1 MTAFYTNVSQH
12 GNYLYVRGFDKDGE
26 RVQRKFMYEPYLFVP
41 SNVETGYKN
50 IYGKHVQQKN
60 FSNIWEAKQYI
71 KQHEDWEGF
80 DVYGLNR
87 WPYVYIHDTYNKQEP
102 DGSKVNVV
110 WVDIEV
116 ASDDGF
122 PEPEDAEKEVT
133 AITLIRRDLKIVL
146 GCGDFDS
153 TGMENVYYIKCDD
166 ERHLLNKFLQAF
178 ERLDADVLSGW
189 NSEFFDIPYLI
200 NRITK
205 ICGDES
211 PKRLSPWGVIKERR
225 IYRPGSDKQSQT
237 YQIFGVACL
246 DYLAVYKKFRL
257 QPRESYKLD
266 HICEVELGE
275 KKIDYSE
282 YGNLHTLYKENYQKF
297 IEYNIRDVDLLVD
310 LDKKLG
316 YMDQIFAIAYDAK
329 VNYNDTLASVLIW
342 DVIIHNYLM
351 DQNVVIPTDPPTA
364 DGDRR
369 IVGGY
374 VKDPIVG
381 IHDWVMSFDLNS
393 LYPHLI
399 MQYNISPDT
408 VLPKISDLIDIT
420 SQSSVDALLTED
432 MNLDELKQ
440 FNVTMTP
447 NGKIYRKD
455 IRGFLPAL
463 MQKMYDD
470 RVLYKEK
477 MLECKQQYQENPT
490 RQLEIDI
497 SRYHNLQHAKK
508 IQLNSAYGALA
519 NKYFRWFDNDN
530 AEAIT
535 MAGQLSIRWIEKK
548 LNTWLNSILK
558 TKGRDYVIAI
568 DTDSVYVS
576 FDKMIEL
583 IDPKDPVDFLDKVA
597 KQQVEP
603 FIDSSYQEL
612 AEYTNA
618 YAQKMFMKRENI
630 ADKAIWTA
638 KKRYIMHVWDSEG
651 VRYKEPELKMMGIE
665 AIRSSTPAVC
675 RDYIKQ
681 TLNLIMTTNEVDV
694 QKYIADIR
702 QEFRTLS
709 FEQVA
714 FPRSC
719 NFVKWE
725 KNSQGKPYPSTY
737 ADDKII
743 YKKATPIQVK
753 GALIY
758 NWYLDKYNLTK
769 KYEQIKSGEK
779 IKFCYLSKPNPFH
792 DTVISSPD
800 ILPKE
805 FNLSNYLDYE
815 KQFEK
820 GYLDPIEIIL
830 HAIGWKSEKVATLED
845 FFV

>member
-1 MTAFYTNVSQH
+1 MTTFYTNVSQQ
-12 GNYLYVRGFDKDGE
+12 GNYLYVRGFDDNGE
-26 RVQRKFMYEPYLFVP
+26 RIQRKFMYEPYLFVP
-41 SNVETGYKN
+41 SNTETGYKN

-60 FSNIWEAKQYI
+60 FSNIWEAKQYVN
-71 KQHEDWEGF
+71 QHKDWEGF

-87 WPYVYIHDTYNKQEP
+87 WPYVFIHDNFNKQEP

-110 WVDIEV
+110 WIDIEV

-133 AITLIRRDLKIVL
+133 AITIIRRDLKIVI

-153 TGMENVYYIKCDD
+153 TGMDNVYYIKCKD

-178 ERLDADVLSGW
+178 ERLDADVISGW
-189 NSEFFDIPYLI
+189 NSEFFDIPYLV

-211 PKRLSPWGVIKERR
+211 PKRLSPWGVIKEKRV
-225 IYRPGSDKQSQT
+225 YRPGSDKQSQT
-237 YQIFGVACL
+237 YQIFGVSCL

-257 QPRESYKLD
+257 QPRESYRLD
-266 HICEVELGE
+266 FIAETELGV

-351 DQNVVIPTDPPTA
+351 NQNVVIPTNPPTA

-408 VLPKISDLIDIT
+408 VLPKISELIDIT
-420 SQSSVDALLTED
+420 SQSSVDALLTEE
-432 MNLDELKQ
+432 MNLEELQQ

-455 IRGFLPAL
+455 IHGFLPAL

-470 RVLYKEK
+470 RVLYKKK
-477 MLECKQQYQENPT
+477 MLECKQQYQDNPT

-548 LNTWLNSILK
+548 LNAWLNSILK

-576 FDKMIEL
+576 FDKMIEV
-583 IDPKDPVDFLDKVA
+583 INPKDPIEFLDKVA

-603 FIDSSYQEL
+603 FIDRSYQEL

-618 YAQKMFMKRENI
+618 YSQKMFMKRENI

-638 KKRYIMHVWDSEG
+638 KKRYIMHVYDSEG

-675 RDYIKQ
+675 RNYIKE
-681 TLNLIMTTNEVDV
+681 TLNLIMTTDETTV

-725 KNSQGKPYPSTY
+725 RNSQGKSYPSTY
-737 ADDKII
+737 ADDKTI

-758 NWYLDKYNLTK
+758 NWYLDKYGLDK
-769 KYEQIKSGEK
+769 KYEHVKSGEK
-779 IKFCYLSKPNPFH
+779 IKFCYLRKPNPFH

-800 ILPKE
+800 VLPKE
-805 FNLSNYLDYE
+805 FKLGSYLDYE

-845 FFV
+845 FFS